1 MFLFYSAVQFMKLKR
16 IKYFI
21 LISLMLN
28 CVNANAFE
36 DGDTIRVK
44 PSVPKKVYPIPPLI
58 LKTNPLAILWGP
70 IPFTAEYRL
79 VAEVTT
85 GRKQSSQI
93 GISFLTTSPLW
104 KTIEAAAKIPTKYH
118 FIARG
123 WRIQFSH
130 KFFLISRKKYAPFGF
145 YISPNVSYTNAH
157 LSIGLQRFYR
167 QNYLDFRHFNANVLA
182 GVQLG
187 KNSRFTMDIFG
198 GVGYKKNTVFSHSN
212 TYLIL
217 PYDTED
223 FGKFYNSNLKLVFG
237 INFGFAIY

>member
-1 MFLFYSAVQFMKLKR
+1 MKLKQ

-21 LISLMLN
+21 LISLMLSS
-28 CVNANAFE
+28 VIASAL
-36 DGDTIRVK
+36 DGDTIRIK
-44 PSVPKKVYPIPPLI
+44 PPVQKKVYPTPPLI

-104 KTIEAAAKIPTKYH
+104 KTFEAAANIPTKYH

-123 WRIQFSH
+123 WRIQVSH
-130 KFFLISRKKYAPFGF
+130 KFFLIGSKKYAPFGF

-157 LSIGLQRFYR
+157 ISIGLQRYYR
-167 QNYLDFRHFNANVLA
+167 QNYLDFRHFNANILV
-182 GVQLG
+182 GMQIG

-198 GVGYKKNTVFSHSN
+198 GMGYKKNTVLFHANSFV
-212 TYLIL
+212 IL
-217 PYDTED
+217 PYDMEE

-237 INFGFAIY
+237 INFGYAIY